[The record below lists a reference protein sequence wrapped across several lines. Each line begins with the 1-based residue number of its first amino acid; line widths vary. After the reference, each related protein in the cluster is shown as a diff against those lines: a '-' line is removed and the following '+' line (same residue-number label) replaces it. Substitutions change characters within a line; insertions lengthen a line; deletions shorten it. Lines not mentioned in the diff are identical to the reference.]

1 MRLRIRGGPPST
13 SASARHPPGP
23 SAARWAAR
31 CYVPPPVDL
40 LARLPLHPLLLAAYA
55 VLGVYAANVSEV
67 LPRDLLAP
75 LAVALVG
82 AALALVLAGLLYRD
96 LRRGAVLAVA
106 VVAAAGYFGHAS
118 GWLGGWLG
126 GVGLGEPVALGL
138 AAGFVILGGT
148 YAAMAR
154 GSLARLTAALN
165 AFGVMLV
172 ALALLA
178 IVPFEAERAVRAA
191 ALDPPSG
198 DSAITATR
206 DPDRDIYF
214 LVFDRYGSDWSIRER
229 FGIES
234 DLLPDLEETG
244 FQVVPGARANYRAT
258 DFSLA
263 ATLSL
268 RLLDDLTASVG
279 RASADRT
286 PARARLREHEVGRF
300 LRENGYRYYHLSAW
314 YEPTFDNP
322 IADVVLRHG
331 KTTEFEAVMRGV
343 TVLPALDRLLGTAPV
358 DTDFRDRHRDEALF
372 QFRQLKRLADLP
384 GRKFVFAHILLPHPP
399 YGFAADGRIVLREE
413 EESRPEG
420 ELYEGQLRFLNDRIR
435 ETVAALLAGPQ
446 EEQPIIVLSGD
457 EGPFLCFNTD
467 CVDGSPET
475 YGIRF
480 GTLRAYY
487 LPDLDY
493 RVPPDDTGVNI
504 FRMLFREYFGA
515 DLPDLPNRSYDWP
528 DNDHLYDFRDITDQ
542 LPLPG
547 GDSG

>member
-1 MRLRIRGGPPST
+1 M
-13 SASARHPPGP
+13 
-23 SAARWAAR
+23 
-31 CYVPPPVDL
+31 DL
-40 LARLPLHPLLLAAYA
+40 LSRLPVHPLLLSAYA
-55 VLGVYAANVSEV
+55 VLGVYAANASEV
-67 LPRDLLAP
+67 LPRDLLGP
-75 LAVALVG
+75 LAVALGG
-82 AALALVLAGLLYRD
+82 AALALVVAGLLYRD
-96 LRRGAVLAVA
+96 ARRGAVLSVA
-106 VVAAAGYFGHAS
+106 LVVAAGYFGHVSGWLS
-118 GWLGGWLG
+118 GWLGGA
-126 GVGLGEPVALGL
+126 GVGEPVTVGL
-138 AAGFVILGGT
+138 AAGLVILMGM

-154 GSLARLTAALN
+154 ASLARVTAALN
-165 AFGVMLV
+165 GFGIVLV
-172 ALALLA
+172 ALALMV
-178 IVPFEAERAVRAA
+178 IVPFEAQRAVRAA
-191 ALDPPSG
+191 ALERPPD

-206 DPDRDIYF
+206 HPDRDIYF

-229 FGIES
+229 FGIEN
-234 DLLPDLEETG
+234 DLLPDLEAAG

-263 ATLSL
+263 SMLSL

-279 RASADRT
+279 PASADRT
-286 PARARLREHEVGRF
+286 PARARLQEHEVGRY

-314 YEPTFDNP
+314 YEATFDNP
-322 IADVVLRHG
+322 IADEVLRYG
-331 KTTEFEAVMRGV
+331 RTTEFEAVMREV
-343 TVLPALDRLLGTAPV
+343 SILPAVDRLLGAAPE
-358 DTDFRDRHRDEALF
+358 DTDFRDRHRNEALF
-372 QFRQLKRLADLP
+372 QFRQLRRLADMP

-399 YGFAADGRIVLREE
+399 YGFGADGRIVLKAE

-420 ELYEGQLRFLNDRIR
+420 ELFEEQLRFLNDRIR
-435 ETVAALLAGPQ
+435 ETVAALLAGPDQ
-446 EEQPIIVLSGD
+446 EHPIIVLTAD

-467 CVDGSPET
+467 CIDGSPET

-493 RVPPDDTGVNI
+493 EVPADDTGVNI

-547 GDSG
+547 GESG